1 MAEFSA
7 TTNVEAVIAK
17 LRRYQAD
24 LLAIVTPPLDQGG
37 LRVEAGMKPYP
48 PPPPDSRYVRGAP
61 PRSEKLGSRWT
72 TRRIAGD
79 GFVGREVGNNA
90 SYGPWVQSSELQARV
105 HKDRWQTDEDVIKQ
119 ALPAAVAAVERAL
132 VNAAETAGAAGE

>member
-7 TTNVEAVIAK
+7 DSNVQEVVAK
-17 LRRYQAD
+17 LQRYQAD
-24 LLAIVTPPLDQGG
+24 LLAIVEPPLDRGG

-48 PPPPDSRYVRGAP
+48 PPPPNSTYVRGAP

-72 TRRIAGD
+72 SRRIAGD

-90 SYGPWVQSSELQARV
+90 SYAPWVQSRELQARV
-105 HKDRWQTDEDVIKQ
+105 HQDRWQTDEDVIRE
-119 ALPAAVAAVERAL
+119 ALPATVADVRRAL
-132 VNAAETAGAAGE
+132 TDAAGRMGR